1 MTEIHVDNP
10 SEDKLI
16 LVDENDREIGSASKE
31 DCHLGNGILHRA
43 FSVFIFNEENKV
55 LMQQRSEEK
64 MLWGRFWSNAC
75 CSHPKLG
82 ETIDDAA
89 QRRIKEELSIEAELN
104 FLFKFEYQEKFE
116 DIGSENELCHV
127 LIGKCDKEP
136 NVDPNEICD
145 WKYLSIE
152 ELTRSIE
159 ESPNQY
165 TPWLKIEW
173 SKIIGSH
180 FKEVEKILDTK

>member
-1 MTEIHVDNP
+1 MTEISVDNP

-16 LVDENDREIGSASKE
+16 LVDENDREIGSALKE

-89 QRRIKEELSIEAELN
+89 QRRIKVELSIEAELN

-116 DIGSENELCHV
+116 DI
-127 LIGKCDKEP
+127 
-136 NVDPNEICD
+136 
-145 WKYLSIE
+145 
-152 ELTRSIE
+152 
-159 ESPNQY
+159 
-165 TPWLKIEW
+165 
-173 SKIIGSH
+173 
-180 FKEVEKILDTK
+180 